1 MALNNIYNFNKIEFI
16 IDIITI
22 AKVITKLNLFKK
34 LYLLQLKPRNRLL
47 LQYILILIDRLY
59 FFILFLKVKIY
70 IKIIYKNNKIFF
82 N

>member
-1 MALNNIYNFNKIEFI
+1 MSLNNIYNFNKIEFI

-70 IKIIYKNNKIFF
+70 TKIIYKNNKIFF